1 MKVWDKDKEIEGIL
15 TSTYLIL
22 NSDLISQYTPY
33 IFLFLTILAT
43 HNIYIQVL
51 IRGKTVPRKYII
63 QNLK

>member
-43 HNIYIQVL
+43 HNIYPSSD
-51 IRGKTVPRKYII
+51 KS
-63 QNLK
+63 